1 VLTAP
6 GLVFLSLPTDQK
18 QNMRDKTLE
27 EIIWEYVYDCVNE
40 SVWCDI
46 DEFVLNPVL
55 NSTRVS
61 VCNSVCNHIQNK
73 T

>member
-1 VLTAP
+1 
-6 GLVFLSLPTDQK
+6 
-18 QNMRDKTLE
+18 MRKKTLE